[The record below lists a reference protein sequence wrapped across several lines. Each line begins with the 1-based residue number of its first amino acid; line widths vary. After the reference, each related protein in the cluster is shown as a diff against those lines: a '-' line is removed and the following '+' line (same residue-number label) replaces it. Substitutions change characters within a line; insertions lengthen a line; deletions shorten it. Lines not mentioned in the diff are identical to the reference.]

1 MLLSSK
7 GEKMID
13 DPQLLKEKLLKL
25 HLKAMAG
32 MLDTVLKEA
41 EHKNQ
46 STLHCLQRLVD
57 LELER
62 RWQSAIK
69 LRWSQSKLSQKV
81 TIDQF
86 DFDHHKSRK
95 EQKNLVL
102 TLLDLEFIEKRMDV
116 ILIGNP
122 GTGKTFLAQCIA
134 VAACNANIKVLF
146 TSAMDMINHLIAA
159 EADHSL
165 LKKLHTYQSPE
176 LLVVDEVG
184 YLSLGQQG
192 SHLFFQVISARH
204 QKKST
209 LVTTNL
215 PFADWGKIFDST
227 TVATAIADRLV
238 HRSEVLI
245 LGGTSY
251 RRKQK

>member
-1 MLLSSK
+1 MTN
-7 GEKMID
+7 EMDQI
-13 DPQLLKEKLLKL
+13 KEKLARLQL
-25 HLKAMAG
+25 RAM
-32 MLDTVLKEA
+32 MQNLDTLLREA
-41 EHKNQ
+41 ADKNLGLLA
-46 STLHCLQRLVD
+46 SLHRLTD

-62 RWQSAIK
+62 RWQNAIK
-69 LRWSQSKLSQKV
+69 LRWEQAKLHEKC

-95 EQKNLVL
+95 QQKTRILH
-102 TLLDLEFIEKRMDV
+102 LLSLEFIRERMDV

-122 GTGKTFLAQCIA
+122 GTGKTFLAKCIA
-134 VAACNANIKVLF
+134 TAACNANTKVLF
-146 TSAMDMINHLIAA
+146 TTAVDMINHLIAA
-159 EADHSL
+159 EADRSL
-165 LKKLHTYQSPE
+165 LKKLEYYQSPA
-176 LLVVDEVG
+176 LLVCDEIG

-192 SHLFFQVISARH
+192 SNLFFQVISARH

-215 PFADWGKIFDST
+215 PFADWGKVFDST

-245 LGGTSY
+245 LEGTSY
-251 RRKQK
+251 RRKPH